1 MSFSRLTRS
10 ITVGPPRNL
19 ISKVYRVMR
28 GEQPPTENET
38 KTKCKQ
44 ELRLSALP
52 ALAPDPPLRFR
63 QEVVYAITFGSQPDY
78 VSPFLHTTKC
88 IQAAV
93 RLHGAR
99 CFVKPCRLTR

>member
-1 MSFSRLTRS
+1 MHRMTH
-10 ITVGPPRNL
+10 
-19 ISKVYRVMR
+19 VYRVTR
-28 GEQPPTENET
+28 GDCQDLQQPTEDET
-38 KTKCKQ
+38 KTKARQ
-44 ELRLSALP
+44 ELRLSAIWQISVALP

-78 VSPFLHTTKC
+78 VSTFLHTTKC

-99 CFVKPCRLTR
+99 CVVKPCRLPP

>member
-1 MSFSRLTRS
+1 MHH
-10 ITVGPPRNL
+10 
-19 ISKVYRVMR
+19 ISHVYRVMR
-28 GEQPPTENET
+28 SDGRDLQQPTEDET
-38 KTKCKQ
+38 KTKAQQ
-44 ELRLSALP
+44 ELRLSAIWQISVALP

-99 CFVKPCRLTR
+99 CVVKPCRLPR